1 MTGNLLQALEA
12 SDVAG
17 ASEKFRGD
25 IDNGRDPWEIH
36 LSLFPVV
43 MRVLNPPFI
52 NAHLPKMYAIYSDL
66 IPYLNREDI
75 PALVQLEINEYAR
88 RPLMEKLPKANPLPS
103 PVSFSDVESAIREQ
117 DWEKTTILMAT
128 FYEQKGGEDL
138 SRRFLLLG
146 SGYLNDSLGH
156 SVSCTAFILWEM
168 MKRTDHDPW
177 PVLAT
182 LSNFFC
188 RAQFHTTPSV
198 RKMKD
203 FYEDET
209 LYHQM
214 IRATGGLGIIKM
226 HHTITR
232 YAIERT
238 RRLFSEAEYN
248 HMIGAWIAFIGNGGE
263 EQVALESHGIKP
275 VTNYIR
281 FYEIFSRHEAGPV
294 VAALSGMIS
303 SKEGRQQ
310 LGRFL
315 IKGLCDHYPGRYDP
329 HCLTGLGSAL
339 WVIEQYWNRPPIPL
353 NALYQYVD
361 FYFDSVKSRSS
372 GSV

>member
-12 SDVAG
+12 SDAVG
-17 ASEKFRGD
+17 ASDKFREE
-25 IDNGRDPWEIH
+25 IRNGRDAWEIH

-52 NAHLPKMYAIYSDL
+52 NAHLPKMYSIYRDL
-66 IPYLNREDI
+66 IPYLNKEEI
-75 PALVQLEINEYAR
+75 PALIRLEINEYAR
-88 RPLMEKLPKANPLPS
+88 RPLMEKLPRANPLTL

-117 DWEKTTILMAT
+117 DWEKTTTLMAT
-128 FYEQKGGEDL
+128 FYEQKGRKEL

-156 SVSCTAFILWEM
+156 AFSCAAFILLEM
-168 MKRTDHDPW
+168 MEQTDHNPW
-177 PVLAT
+177 PALTT

-188 RAQFHTTPSV
+188 KAQFHTTPPIGRS
-198 RKMKD
+198 KD
-203 FYEDET
+203 LQEDKT
-209 LYHQM
+209 LYHPM
-214 IRATGGLGIIKM
+214 LRATRGLGIFKM

-232 YAIERT
+232 YATERT
-238 RRLFSEAEYN
+238 RHFFSEEEYN
-248 HMIGAWIAFIGNGGE
+248 HMIGAWIAFMENRKE
-263 EQVALESHGIKP
+263 EQVTLDSLGMEP
-275 VTNYIR
+275 VTDYTR
-281 FYEIFSRHEAGPV
+281 FYEIFSRQEVKPV

-315 IKGLCDHYPGRYDP
+315 IKGLCDQYPGHYDP

-339 WVIEQYWNRPPIPL
+339 WVIEQYWDQPPIPL
-353 NALYQYVD
+353 NALYQYLD
-361 FYFDSVKSRSS
+361 FYFDSVKSRSA

>member
-1 MTGNLLQALEA
+1 MNGNLLQALEA
-12 SDVAG
+12 SDAAG
-17 ASEKFRGD
+17 ASKKFREE
-25 IDNGRDPWEIH
+25 IRNGRDAWEIH

-52 NAHLPKMYAIYSDL
+52 NAHLPKMYSIYRDL
-66 IPYLNREDI
+66 IPYLSKEDI
-75 PALVQLEINEYAR
+75 PALIQLEINEYAR
-88 RPLMEKLPKANPLPS
+88 RPLMEKLPRANPLTS

-117 DWEKTTILMAT
+117 DWEKTAILMAT
-128 FYEQKGGEDL
+128 FYEQKGREEL

-156 SVSCTAFILWEM
+156 SVSCATFILLEM
-168 MKRTDHDPW
+168 MEHTDHDPW
-177 PVLAT
+177 PALAT

-188 RAQFHTTPSV
+188 KAQFHTTPSL
-198 RKMKD
+198 RKLKD
-203 FYEDET
+203 FRNDES
-209 LYHQM
+209 LYHHM
-214 IRATGGLGIIKM
+214 LEATSGLGIIKM

-238 RRLFSEAEYN
+238 RHFFSEAEYN
-248 HMIGAWIAFIGNGGE
+248 HLIGAWIAFMENRRE
-263 EQVALESHGIKP
+263 ERVDLNSHEMEP
-275 VTNYIR
+275 ATDYTR
-281 FYEIFSRHEAGPV
+281 FYQIFSRQEAKPV

-315 IKGLCDHYPGRYDP
+315 IKGLCDQYPGHYDP

-339 WVIEQYWNRPPIPL
+339 WVMEQYWNQPPLPL
-353 NALYQYVD
+353 HALFQYLD
-361 FYFDSVKSRSS
+361 FYFDSMRSKSS